1 MTSSLESVALPV
13 DFEDAAVE
21 VKDFSMVLACSN
33 NSFIDGPSIDPSSSF
48 TFELVD
54 DESSPSTFWILG
66 FVGDASPRSFG

>member
-33 NSFIDGPSIDPSSSF
+33 NSFMDGPSVDPSSSF
-48 TFELVD
+48 TL
-54 DESSPSTFWILG
+54 SL
-66 FVGDASPRSFG
+66 